1 MDSVFQIPSNEGL
14 FHFLDGEELLT
25 SNLLTFEFSN
35 ALSGF
40 SSSSLGQTD
49 YSSPLNPPFESSSSP
64 VYEGSSSPVYSSPF
78 NMDES
83 SVLDLDTFLAMENT
97 IPPFTLS
104 TIESSPILP
113 PSPSIIT
120 PKISPAIA
128 ALPISGHKRKR
139 EEDEKVANLTV
150 DELKVLED
158 SLPAREVSDIKKRR
172 RMVRNRNSAQ
182 QSRQRKKTQ
191 VENLEIE
198 VKAKEQRQKE
208 LLLKISKVSTDN
220 IALAEKITALQ
231 EQVKSAT
238 SLSTIFKT
246 AEQLKQTKLTIAE
259 KDATTFS
266 IVINL
271 LKDVVKTFDR

>member
-1 MDSVFQIPSNEGL
+1 MDTIFQIPSNEGL
-14 FHFLDGEELLT
+14 FHFLNGEELLN
-25 SNLLTFEFSN
+25 SNLFEFSN
-35 ALSGF
+35 APSGF

-49 YSSPLNPPFESSSSP
+49 YSSPLIPPFESSSSP
-64 VYEGSSSPVYSSPF
+64 AYEGSSSPVYSSPF

-83 SVLDLDTFLAMENT
+83 SVLDLDTFLALENNL
-97 IPPFTLS
+97 PPFTLS
-104 TIESSPILP
+104 TVESTPIPLSPP
-113 PSPSIIT
+113 IIS
-120 PKISPAIA
+120 PKISPTIT
-128 ALPISGHKRKR
+128 ALPSSGHKRKR

-150 DELKVLED
+150 DQLKVLED

-198 VKAKEQRQKE
+198 VKEKEQRQKE
-208 LLLKISKVSTDN
+208 LLHKINKVTANNNTLS
-220 IALAEKITALQ
+220 EKITALQ

-246 AEQLKQTKLTIAE
+246 AEQLKQTKLTSAE

>member
-14 FHFLDGEELLT
+14 FHFLDGEELLN
-25 SNLLTFEFSN
+25 SNLLTFHSV
-35 ALSGF
+35 F

-64 VYEGSSSPVYSSPF
+64 AYEGSSSPVYSSPF

-83 SVLDLDTFLAMENT
+83 SVLDLDAFLAMENT
-97 IPPFTLS
+97 IPQFTLS

-113 PSPSIIT
+113 PPPIIS
-120 PKISPAIA
+120 PKISPAIS

-150 DELKVLED
+150 DEIKGLED
-158 SLPAREVSDIKKRR
+158 SLSARQVSELKKRR

-208 LLLKISKVSTDN
+208 LFLKISKVSTDN
-220 IALAEKITALQ
+220 SALAEKITALQ

-246 AEQLKQTKLTIAE
+246 AEQLKQSKLTTAE